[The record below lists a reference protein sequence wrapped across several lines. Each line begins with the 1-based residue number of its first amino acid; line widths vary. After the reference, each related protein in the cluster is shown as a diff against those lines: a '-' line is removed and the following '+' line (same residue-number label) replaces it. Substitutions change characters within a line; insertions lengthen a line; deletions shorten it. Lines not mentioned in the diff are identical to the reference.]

1 VAPSEIIF
9 QKLSSQPQLLH
20 GKFAQLFPAAGDCD
34 LQGRLIP
41 ASFFVHPEG
50 VFKSV
55 EELWDGEI

>member
-1 VAPSEIIF
+1 
-9 QKLSSQPQLLH
+9 
-20 GKFAQLFPAAGDCD
+20 
-34 LQGRLIP
+34 LIP